1 MATKTYEVD
10 VGGKTY
16 EVDAP
21 DANTAWMWANQYHN
35 EPLEQTPPA
44 VPQKKPEAK
53 TSLVRDVPGA
63 LIAGTGQ
70 LAELPGQLYG
80 LATGDFDTP
89 LARATHGITEFGQ
102 GLKSEG
108 LRQKE
113 AAAQQRIDAAGEKG
127 FLSGAITGAKEYL
140 TDPALLTSGILQ
152 TAPSLIG
159 TMGGGALA
167 EKGAQVG
174 IKVLAKDMAEGA
186 AKKVAER
193 AAVAGG
199 VGFGAVQQGADVGS
213 NAYTTALSIPQ
224 ESWDKNPEFKQ
235 RVQSGESSD
244 DVKKDMAL
252 RVARETALAAGAI
265 SAATG
270 TLLPNTIE
278 KALLGKGVGGNLIT
292 RGLKS
297 LAGEATQEGSEEGGG
312 RLAQNIAMRQV
323 NPDQNIME
331 GVGSAAGSAAVLGG
345 IMGGGIG
352 AISPG
357 ETAAATDTGAAPP
370 PGARTPPPPNAPA
383 PDAPAIRTVVFKP
396 AAETEPVN
404 LDILSEPD
412 EDGIV
417 FVRRPDGGVI
427 QVPLSAIEPE
437 AAPVVEAAP
446 DVEVVPEAAPVAE
459 PVAVDSPAA
468 EPLAAVPIDVTE
480 PAPQP
485 TVTAEPER
493 APEPELRPAPEPE
506 LRPAPPV
513 IMPTLPIGLS
523 RATPD
528 FNYGTNRFKLAFDN
542 DLDKAVYIATSKT
555 PSKARPKYLEWL
567 DSKGISD
574 PDEIKAIGTRIRA
587 DIKDNVR
594 SGANPAEPM
603 RLPAYAAPR
612 SAPVGKIPDVGVAAP
627 APTPQPVIDEPT
639 AKAAPTTAPTFEPT
653 TAPENEPQVFTP
665 ELAKELD
672 TYDSKLSK
680 ELVGKTVAGA
690 MRHVANRS
698 KSDFYKSIGNRVANM
713 IDVLQKNGM
722 KYTFSVAGERGGIDS
737 NAARMMRS
745 QLSKPANKGI
755 SIGTYTTDRSA
766 FEKIDIGVRGKPLP
780 KTSGTGLSEQT
791 VIHEGLH
798 AATQSLISM
807 GNSGRLPIGSRAEKA
822 VKEINELYETVIK
835 FRDKAI
841 SDGGDIGAKA
851 KNLKDTTN
859 AFKDSHELV
868 SWGLT
873 NYDMQSFLKDVPV
886 EGGNAFTK
894 FVRIIGKML
903 GVGEKD
909 YNALRRLIEI
919 SENLIP
925 EDIAG
930 QTEIAKAVVSPYAQG
945 KAKAASVVSPSETVA
960 SEKLFNKQPPK
971 EPTPPPGGTTQQPGG
986 PQATPQINIPLGQEK
1001 FMAGI
1006 NRRFADRLDRLHYV
1020 QRQIE
1025 SGTGRMLPRS
1035 ERTTEKASL
1044 FDSRAQARLDD
1055 LKRDY
1060 EDKIIKTM
1068 ADLGISQNEADLYL
1082 LARTAPARN
1091 AKIAKRNPNIPDGG
1105 SGRTNAQAKAMMDD
1119 LVLTGRMPKMQKLG
1133 KLVDELVREK
1143 LKLQVEYGL
1152 LSQQQVDNWLED
1164 EPFYVPLKGVAL
1176 GEDMSADG
1184 SVQPTVTPTGRGFS
1198 ITPKETKIAKGR
1210 STLPLSPLANLM
1222 SDARGVIVR
1231 GERNRVGQSFLND
1244 IANKFQSNAWQVF
1257 TNDNPDMTQVMNP
1270 KTGKLMDV
1278 PVQMAA
1284 MPDKYFVVKENGKP
1298 SYIKIDDPLLMRA
1311 LTNGSAKEF
1320 SALNKF
1326 LGSTIGIA
1334 TKTLSRLHT
1343 TLNPEFFVTNAFRD
1357 VQAAVFNILAEQ
1369 DRVDGRIVGKKILKG
1384 FLKDVADPRNFR
1396 DLFKATYN
1404 HSSDT
1409 AMSKLLKD
1417 AKDDGALTGWIVNE
1431 TPQEQIVKIEKALA
1445 KATAAGGKKAW
1456 YSTIDGL
1463 NSVKNAVEDFN
1474 SIFENTTRLAVYKN
1488 ALEALEQG
1496 YISSGISQADA
1507 NRMAREEA
1515 ANMAR
1520 NVTVDFNRKG
1530 ELGPTFNALFAFAN
1544 AAVQGNVQLLRSL
1557 GQNPLKNGFTGAQ
1570 KLVGGI
1576 IALGVLQAAMGAGM
1590 SDDDDDGKSF
1600 YDKIP
1605 DYEKERNLIF
1615 MKPDGKGYIKIPL
1628 PYGYSFFHNLGANGA
1643 ELISGK
1649 KDPGKFASSM
1659 FGSLMGNFSPL
1670 STGGGSLKGVA
1681 GTAVPTVIR
1690 PFYDLAI
1697 NENFFGGKIY
1707 NEPFDK
1713 NQAASSVSKYSTPEG
1728 YKAVAEFLNSATGGV
1743 GKVKGAIDVSP
1754 EAIQYLINQ
1763 TVGGTGKVAFDLIDL
1778 GNKEITGQK
1787 IGVSDVPILRK
1798 VIGEPSKYADLGEYY
1813 DRVTKISPIEAQLK
1827 SSKGIERQA
1836 IREKFPLETNPTV
1849 MAAKKQAESRM
1860 RAINKRKKLITNRNM
1875 DGDERRDQMDKL
1887 NELQT
1892 KAYVRFNT
1900 VYNRVEKEERGR

>member
-21 DANTAWMWANQYHN
+21 DSNTAWIWANQYHTK
-35 EPLEQTPPA
+35 PLEQTPPV

-53 TSLVRDVPGA
+53 TSLIRDVPGA

-89 LARATHGITEFGQ
+89 LTKIPGAVVNFGQ
-102 GLKSEG
+102 NLKSEG
-108 LRQKE
+108 LREKE
-113 AAAQQRIDAAGEKG
+113 RASQERMDAAGKKG
-127 FLSGAITGAKEYL
+127 FLSGLATGAKEYL

-159 TMGGGALA
+159 SVGTGAVVK
-167 EKGAQVG
+167 KGAEF
-174 IKVLAKDMAEGA
+174 LLEEA
-186 AKKVAER
+186 AKKAAQESVEVSAKKAAESAVKGTAKS
-193 AAVAGG
+193 AAEKAAEAGVAGG

-213 NAYTTALSIPQ
+213 NAYTAALSIPQ

-252 RVARETALAAGAI
+252 RVARETAVAAGAI

-278 KALLGKGVGGNLIT
+278 KALLGNGVGGNLIT

-312 RLAQNIAMRQV
+312 RLSQNIAMRQI
-323 NPDQNIME
+323 NPDQKIME
-331 GVGSAAGSAAVLGG
+331 GVGGAAGSAAILGG

-357 ETAAATDTGAAPP
+357 ETAAAKDTGAAPA
-370 PGARTPPPPNAPA
+370 PGAPPPPPPNAPA
-383 PDAPAIRTVVFKP
+383 PDAPAIRTVVFNRAP
-396 AAETEPVN
+396 NVEAGETEPVPVK

-417 FVRRPDGGVI
+417 FVRNPDGGVI
-427 QVPLSAIEPE
+427 QAPLSAIEPKAAPKAAPE
-437 AAPVVEAAP
+437 AAPEAEAAP
-446 DVEVVPEAAPVAE
+446 EDAPVAE
-459 PVAVDSPAA
+459 PVAEAAPAA
-468 EPLAAVPIDVTE
+468 EPVAAVPIDVTE
-480 PAPQP
+480 P
-485 TVTAEPER
+485 VAEPVI
-493 APEPELRPAPEPE
+493 APKPEPAVAIPT
-506 LRPAPPV
+506 
-513 IMPTLPIGLS
+513 MPISLS
-523 RATPD
+523 RATPN
-528 FNYGTNRFKLAFDN
+528 FNYGTNRFNLAFDN

-555 PSKARPKYLEWL
+555 PSNARPKYLEWL
-567 DSKGISD
+567 DSHGISD
-574 PDEIKAIGTRIRA
+574 PEEIKSIGTRIRA

-612 SAPVGKIPDVGVAAP
+612 SAPVSRMPEVEVAAP
-627 APTPQPVIDEPT
+627 TPE
-639 AKAAPTTAPTFEPT
+639 AAPITAEPEPT
-653 TAPENEPQVFTP
+653 TEATPENEPQVFTP
-665 ELAKELD
+665 ELAKELN
-672 TYDSKLSK
+672 TYDPKLSK

-698 KSDFYKSIGNRVANM
+698 KADLYKSLGNRIANM
-713 IDVLQKNGM
+713 VDVLQNNGM
-722 KYTFSVAGERGGIDS
+722 KFTFSVLGEPDGMNP
-737 NAARMMRS
+737 NADNTLKVG
-745 QLSKPANKGI
+745 LSKPGVSGRAITSGV
-755 SIGTYTTDRSA
+755 SGAGGYERV
-766 FEKIDIGVRGKPLP
+766 DIGVRGKPLP
-780 KTSGTGLSEQT
+780 NEPDIGANEQT

-798 AATQSLISM
+798 AVTAGLISLQ
-807 GNSGRLPIGSRAEKA
+807 RTLPKGSRAEKA
-822 VKEINELYETVIK
+822 VKEINELYKTVIK

-841 SDGGDIGAKA
+841 ADGGDIGAKA

-925 EDIAG
+925 EDVAG
-930 QTEIAKAVVSPYAQG
+930 QTEVAKAVVSPYAQG
-945 KAKAASVVSPSETVA
+945 KAKAASVVSPSETVV
-960 SEKLFNKQPPK
+960 SERLFNKQPPK
-971 EPTPPPGGTTQQPGG
+971 EPPPPPGETTQQPGG

-1001 FMAGI
+1001 FMAKM
-1006 NRRFADRLDRLHYV
+1006 NRLFADRLDRLHYV

-1025 SGTGRMLPRS
+1025 AATGRMMPRS
-1035 ERTTEKASL
+1035 ERTTEKASV

-1060 EDKIIKTM
+1060 EDKIIKIM

-1105 SGRTNAQAKAMMDD
+1105 SGRTNAEAKAMMDD

-1133 KLVDELVREK
+1133 KLVDQLVREK

-1152 LSQQQVDNWLED
+1152 LSQQQVDNWLAD

-1257 TNDNPDMTQVMNP
+1257 TDSNPDMTQVMNP
-1270 KTGKLMDV
+1270 KTGKFMDV
-1278 PVQMAA
+1278 PVQMAS
-1284 MPDKYFVVKENGKP
+1284 PSFRDTYFVVKENGKP
-1298 SYIKIDDPLLMRA
+1298 SYIKIPDTLLMRA
-1311 LTNGSAKEF
+1311 LTNGSAKEV

-1326 LGSTIGIA
+1326 LGSTIGVA
-1334 TKTLSRLHT
+1334 TKMLSRLHT

-1369 DRVDGRIVGKKILKG
+1369 DRVDGRIVGKKILTG
-1384 FLKDVADPRNFR
+1384 FLKDVSDPRNFR

-1409 AMSKLLKD
+1409 AMSKLLQQ
-1417 AKDDGALTGWIVNE
+1417 AKKDGALTGWIVNE

-1445 KATAAGGKKAW
+1445 KANATGGKKAW

-1496 YISSGISQADA
+1496 YKSSGISEADA
-1507 NRMAREEA
+1507 SRMAREEA

-1544 AAVQGNVQLLRSL
+1544 AAVQGNVQLYRSL
-1557 GQNPLKNGFTGAQ
+1557 SQNPFKHGPTGAQ
-1570 KLVGGI
+1570 KLVLGMV
-1576 IALGVLQAAMGAGM
+1576 ALGMLQAAMGAGM

-1628 PYGYSFFHNLGANGA
+1628 PYGYSFFHNLGANLA
-1643 ELISGK
+1643 ELPMGK

-1697 NENFFGGKIY
+1697 NENFFGGSIY

-1763 TVGGTGKVAFDLIDL
+1763 AVGGTGKVAFNLIDL

-1798 VIGEPSKYADLGEYY
+1798 VIGEPSKYADLGDYY

-1836 IREKFPLETNPTV
+1836 IREKFPLETNPAV